1 MIRQQENATFPCCFF
16 SHVVFPPGIGLPGGK
31 LMAMSWIWVGM
42 LTISLLCGVLNGA
55 GDLGRAAMEG
65 AGKAVSLCVSLTGS
79 LCLWSGFA
87 AVLERSG
94 LQARLARVLTP
105 VLGRLYPTARRD
117 KAAMGALCGNVTA
130 NFLGLG
136 SAATPL
142 GIEAVRR
149 MQALSGS
156 DAASDEMCRLVVM
169 NTASI
174 QLLPTTVAA
183 LRASLGAAA
192 PFDILP
198 AVWLTSFFS
207 VSAGLLAAALLRR
220 LGGLRTGRPVRI

>member
-1 MIRQQENATFPCCFF
+1 
-16 SHVVFPPGIGLPGGK
+16 
-31 LMAMSWIWVGM
+31 MAMSYIWVGM
-42 LTISLLCGVLNGA
+42 VALSLFCGLRNGA

-65 AGKAVSLCVSLTGS
+65 AGKAVTLCVSLTGS

-94 LQARLARVLTP
+94 LQAGLARLLSP

-117 KAAMGALCGNVTA
+117 RRTMGALCGNVTA
-130 NFLGLG
+130 NLLGLG

-142 GIEAVRR
+142 GVEAVRR
-149 MQALSGS
+149 MRRLSGS
-156 DAASDEMCRLVVM
+156 DTATDEMCRLVVM

-183 LRASLGAAA
+183 LRGSLGAAA

-198 AVWLTSFFS
+198 AVWVTSALS
-207 VSAGLLAAALLRR
+207 VSAGLCAAGLFRR
-220 LGGLRTGRPVRI
+220 GWKK

>member
-1 MIRQQENATFPCCFF
+1 MSYLWVCMLALSLFC
-16 SHVVFPPGIGLPGGK
+16 GLLHG
-31 LMAMSWIWVGM
+31 S
-42 LTISLLCGVLNGA
+42 T
-55 GDLGRAAMEG
+55 DLGRAAMDG
-65 AGKAVSLCVSLTGS
+65 AGKAVTLCVSLTGS

-94 LQARLARVLTP
+94 LQAGLSRLLAP

-117 KAAMGALCGNVTA
+117 EATMGALSGNVTA
-130 NFLGLG
+130 NLLGLG

-149 MQALSGS
+149 MQAQSGS

-183 LRASLGAAA
+183 LRGSLGAAS

-198 AVWLTSFFS
+198 AVWVTSLLS
-207 VSAGLLAAALLRR
+207 VSAGLLAAALFRR
-220 LGGLRTGRPVRI
+220 VSGGPGDGRSKREEVRGMN